1 LGDSIFFEEDP
12 RVLKDMADFFIPDE
26 LMEPGGVLG
35 EAEGSH
41 SQ

>member
-1 LGDSIFFEEDP
+1 M
-12 RVLKDMADFFIPDE
+12 LKDMSDFSIPDE

-35 EAEGSH
+35 DAEGSH